1 MQQRTDQHRLEGGG
15 PRLGKNAPG
24 DAGKRPCCPLRA
36 KTASPPTSPR
46 ASQVTGQQQ
55 TQGACLH
62 GGEQLAPE
70 SLVIRTCLACRKA
83 RPERDDPSQSNRTAF
98 RNKTDPCRDTGTGTV
113 KLTPS
118 TWMSSWAACKAT
130 GRDKTHREGV
140 HGSARARQRLESA
153 GRTSETGTG
162 YRDCIAQTA
171 RDTET
176 MKPGQWRLQTSTGPG
191 GGEDAR
197 P

>member
-98 RNKTDPCRDTGTGTV
+98 RNKTDPCRDTGTRHGETHAIHMDEQLGSV
-113 KLTPS
+113 QGNRKRQDPQRGGARIS
-118 TWMSSWAACKAT
+118 QSAPAAGI
-130 GRDKTHREGV
+130 GRQD
-140 HGSARARQRLESA
+140 Q
-153 GRTSETGTG
+153 
-162 YRDCIAQTA
+162 
-171 RDTET
+171 
-176 MKPGQWRLQTSTGPG
+176 
-191 GGEDAR
+191 
-197 P
+197 